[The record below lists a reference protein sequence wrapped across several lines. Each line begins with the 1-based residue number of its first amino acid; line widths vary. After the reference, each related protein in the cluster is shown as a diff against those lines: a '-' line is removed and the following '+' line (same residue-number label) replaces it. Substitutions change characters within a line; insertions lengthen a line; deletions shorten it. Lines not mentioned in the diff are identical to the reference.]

1 MTNLDTLKANL
12 NYGAEATD
20 AASTEPTAE
29 VTPTAAPEP
38 KVEATVFQHYA
49 SSRIA
54 MRLVTTNGK
63 KISFTNYQFITA
75 DPDII
80 DYLDAEIK
88 AGINVITKGKAMT
101 SEEADPMASLKRKH
115 IAEYLEQ
122 QKEESAKAPRD
133 FSGSEESSKINKI
146 NPMSTE
152 GVVTA

>member
-1 MTNLDTLKANL
+1 MINLDTLKANL
-12 NYGAEATD
+12 NSTDVEPTD
-20 AASTEPTAE
+20 AASTEPTVE
-29 VTPTAAPEP
+29 
-38 KVEATVFQHYA
+38 VEATVFQHYA